1 MIDKKYYFGVCEW
14 CLPAQGPL
22 AIRMA
27 SEAGL
32 DGIQIGDLGGA
43 GTGFPLLDDHIQDI
57 YLSAAAEYGI
67 TLASLHTHALT
78 REGGMRYPIGSMQG
92 DAAILSFKNAVKAC
106 KSLHIPEVMV
116 ASFDASA
123 VANDYYL
130 ENTAKMLALF
140 ADIAA
145 DEGIVLSYEGVTSI
159 DKVFRIMELADRDI
173 KICYDI
179 FNPIR
184 FGDGDPVEELKKI
197 PTELIHPIHLKDG
210 PEYMVGCQLLGEGA
224 GKFSETAQVIKEKG
238 YTGWLFAETYYYQ
251 SPLKELDTG
260 SNLMKKDNE
269 IMRSVFK

>member
-1 MIDKKYYFGVCEW
+1 MTDKKYYFGICEW

-27 SEAGL
+27 AEAGL

-43 GTGFPLLDDHIQDI
+43 GTGFPLLDERMQDI
-57 YLSAAAEYGI
+57 YLSTAAEYGI

-78 REGGMRYPIGSMQG
+78 REGGMRYPIGSARG
-92 DAAILSFKNAVKAC
+92 EEAILSFKNAVKVC
-106 KSLHIPEVMV
+106 KALKIPEIMV

-123 VANDYYL
+123 VANEYYL
-130 ENTAKMLALF
+130 VNTAKMLALF
-140 ADIAA
+140 ADIAKE
-145 DEGIVLSYEGVTSI
+145 EGVVLSYEGVTSI
-159 DKVFRIMELADRDI
+159 DKVFRILEMANKDI

-184 FGDGDPVEELKKI
+184 FGDGEPTEELEKI

-210 PEYMVGCQLLGEGA
+210 PQNMVGCKLLGEGA
-224 GKFSETAQVIKEKG
+224 GTFKECVSIIKEKG

-251 SPLKELDTG
+251 SPLKEQDTG
-260 SNLMKKDNE
+260 SALLRRDNE
-269 IMRSVFK
+269 IMRSAFA